1 MKRDVK
7 ITILKSEVDQKLAK
21 QYAIPGFEAC
31 PFHRPGQV
39 FISDGEHKPEGLCE
53 YAWQPMKEM
62 VKMLSEGELLQPR
75 GTWMM
80 DDDKGI
86 YACVDGMRPVIML
99 IEAMNADEKGN
110 EKV

>member
-1 MKRDVK
+1 MKRDVR
-7 ITILKSEVDQKLAK
+7 ITILRSEVDRELAE
-21 QYAIPGFEAC
+21 QYAIPGFEAY

-75 GTWMM
+75 GTWMR

-86 YACVDGMRPVIML
+86 YTCVDGMRPVIML
-99 IEAMNADEKGN
+99 IEAMEIDEKGN